1 MGHRR
6 VHSVTLT
13 SECSSMAENDG
24 DSNKPPGWLDKVNYV
39 IDSFVDP
46 CQAPFLLKVRLALPA
61 AGEMIMQLVEFDQLD
76 VVRAMFRP
84 KPVPGGRTYRHSRRG
99 RKGGPSGPGLL
110 SPGENIGHRLRG
122 ATHLPTASD
131 SRKLDFLWQI
141 DNIGQRAFFW
151 WMVADVG
158 VDGFYRWA
166 TLIEQSPVCADLPG
180 GTQRYRIQEQG
191 LLGLLDWHTPLMGQA
206 TPGGTGFPWF
216 TAPGGFR
223 CDAGPYKAIWWCN
236 LYNPLQMPVGAQLGF
251 WVDNSTAPEPEIS
264 GDVVMIPPLSFQ
276 TYFIEAQFHQ
286 GQAGTFAGRA
296 VGGRLT
302 GFNWNCV
309 LFQS

>member
-1 MGHRR
+1 
-6 VHSVTLT
+6 
-13 SECSSMAENDG
+13 MADSDG

-61 AGEMIMQLVEFDQLD
+61 AGEMIMQLLEFDQLD

-122 ATHLPTASD
+122 STFLPTASD

-180 GTQRYRIQEQG
+180 GTQRYRTQEQG
-191 LLGLLDWHTPLMGQA
+191 LLGLLDWHTPLMGPA
-206 TPGGTGFPWF
+206 TPGDIPGIWN
-216 TAPGGFR
+216 ADPGGFR
-223 CDAGPYKAIWWCN
+223 NYVSRYKAIWWTN
-236 LYNPLQMPVGAQLGF
+236 FYNGNQMPVGVQLGF
-251 WVDNSTAPEPEIS
+251 WVDGRITEPPQIS
-264 GDVVMIPPLSFQ
+264 GDVVMIPPMSFQ
-276 TYFIEAQFHQ
+276 TYLIEAEFQP
-286 GQAGTFAGRA
+286 GQPGIFAGRTL
-296 VGGRLT
+296 GGNIV